1 MVLIFKQIGALVRK
15 DLALVLNRRSRFFTL
30 WRALWIP
37 IIFATY
43 MSFILRVYWPKE
55 TYGIGSPTP
64 IQTLKDA
71 MNTATG
77 GRNTLVFVNSIN
89 SGGDIDKVI
98 QLIAEPVQA
107 AGKTVK
113 IFNNYTNLVETCRST
128 LQGTTKC
135 YGAVVFNSSPKEGP
149 DGIWNYTLK
158 ADATFGT
165 NIYVQKTNNDAEIY
179 QLPLQRAVDMAITAV
194 NSTGTSTPLPTQ
206 VDEYRMSSR
215 SIE

>member
-1 MVLIFKQIGALVRK
+1 MALIFKQIGALVRK

-89 SGGDIDKVI
+89 SGGDI
-98 QLIAEPVQA
+98 
-107 AGKTVK
+107 VK

>member
-1 MVLIFKQIGALVRK
+1 MSPPELILLTKTSVLRPPVAVFIASFNVWIGVGEPMPY
-15 DLALVLNRRSRFFTL
+15 V
-30 WRALWIP
+30 
-37 IIFATY
+37 
-43 MSFILRVYWPKE
+43 SF
-55 TYGIGSPTP
+55 G
-64 IQTLKDA
+64 Q
-71 MNTATG
+71 
-77 GRNTLVFVNSIN
+77 
-89 SGGDIDKVI
+89 
-98 QLIAEPVQA
+98 
-107 AGKTVK
+107 
-113 IFNNYTNLVETCRST
+113 YTRST